1 MSHNTW
7 LHKIARVAIVQ
18 PLAPTRVTPNHLTT
32 VRIIAGVSA
41 AVALSIGSPGWSAA
55 GACLFIISMLL
66 YRADGDL
73 ARLTGRTSPGGHTY
87 DLFADALCNAL
98 IFVGLGIG
106 LRGSDF
112 GFWAIPMGLLAGG
125 AVAMVLLLVV
135 RIEALQGARAAEIGS
150 FMGFD
155 PDDAMLFVPLAILIG
170 WHQGLLIAAT
180 IGAPAFALLFAVLFR
195 RALRA
200 DTASGPG

>member
-1 MSHNTW
+1 MSHDTW
-7 LHKIARVAIVQ
+7 IHKIARVTIVR

-41 AVALSIGSPGWSAA
+41 TVALGIGQPGWSAA
-55 GACLFIISMLL
+55 GACLFIVSMLL
-66 YRADGDL
+66 DRADGDL

-106 LRGSDF
+106 LRGSEF

-125 AVAMVLLLVV
+125 AVATVLLLVV
-135 RIEALQGARAAEIGS
+135 RIEALQGARAAEIAS

-170 WHQGLLIAAT
+170 WHEGLLIAAT
-180 IGAPAFALLFAVLFR
+180 IGAPAFALLFAILFR

-200 DTASGPG
+200 DAASGPT

>member
-1 MSHNTW
+1 MSHDTW
-7 LHKIARVAIVQ
+7 IHKIARVTIVR

-41 AVALSIGSPGWSAA
+41 TVALGIGQPGWSAA
-55 GACLFIISMLL
+55 GACLFIVSMLL
-66 YRADGDL
+66 DRADGDL

-106 LRGSDF
+106 LRGSEF

-125 AVAMVLLLVV
+125 AVATVLLLVV
-135 RIEALQGARAAEIGS
+135 WCDVRN
-150 FMGFD
+150 
-155 PDDAMLFVPLAILIG
+155 V
-170 WHQGLLIAAT
+170 
-180 IGAPAFALLFAVLFR
+180 
-195 RALRA
+195 
-200 DTASGPG
+200 